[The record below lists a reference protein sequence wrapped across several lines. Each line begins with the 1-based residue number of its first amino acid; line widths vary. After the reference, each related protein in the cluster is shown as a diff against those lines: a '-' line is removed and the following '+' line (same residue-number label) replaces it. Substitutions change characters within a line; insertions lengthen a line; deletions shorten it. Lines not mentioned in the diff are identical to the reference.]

1 MQALSPV
8 SWKTAYQ
15 LVPGGERL
23 VSIQLTIPTGTGGMI
38 VLNVPP
44 IVAADA
50 KAFAADISEAAT
62 GLVLP

>member
-1 MQALSPV
+1 MAPFA
-8 SWKTAYQ
+8 WKTAWQ
-15 LVPGGERL
+15 LVPGGQRI
-23 VSIQLTIPTGTGGMI
+23 VSIQVTIPTATGGMI